1 MRIKSSLVLALTL
14 VVGSS
19 PLATAAQHQPTRI
32 VSLSPSATEILYGI
46 GAGKQVIAVDQ
57 NSNFPTSAP
66 TTKLDGFT
74 PNVEAI
80 AKYKPDLVIIQ
91 STSTKATQI
100 IAQLKKLRIQTFT
113 EVTPNNLK
121 DLYSEISA
129 LGVSTGRTESANGLT
144 QSMKKRISQIV
155 SSVSTKG
162 MHSFYHE
169 LDNTNY
175 SATSNTFIGQVY
187 SSFGLINIAD
197 KAAGADA
204 NGYPQ
209 LTPEYLLQSNPD
221 LVFLADAQYGESAD
235 SFAKRPGFSA
245 LSAVKGGHVVAL
257 PADIPSRWGPRI
269 VDFYSVIADALKKLG

>member
-1 MRIKSSLVLALTL
+1 MTF
-14 VVGSS
+14 VVASS

-32 VSLSPSATEILYGI
+32 ISLSPSATEILYGI

-57 NSNFPTSAP
+57 NSNYPTSAP

-91 STSTKATQI
+91 STSTMASQI
-100 IAQLKKLRIQTFT
+100 IAQLKKLRIRTFT

-129 LGVSTGRTESANGLT
+129 LGVATGRTETANGLT
-144 QSMKKRISQIV
+144 QSMKKRISKIV

-162 MHSFYHE
+162 IHSFYHE

-197 KAAGADA
+197 KASGADT

-269 VDFYSVIADALKKLG
+269 VDFYSVIADSLKKLG